1 VPPRAVLPEMPTKV
15 TPRKDVVKD
24 TNAKTPGFY
33 FGFLI
38 PRSRTPEHY
47 ALELAVALL
56 ADGDSSRLEKLL
68 VRDKA
73 VAQQVS
79 AWTRDYVGP
88 DELGVTAVLTET
100 AKLPVVEKLVEAELE
115 KLANQPAPAAELAK
129 VKRRIR
135 SVFVFGLQTNLSRA
149 TQLGEYESYY
159 GDARLLARELQ
170 HYQAVTAE
178 DIQRAAKKYLGPER
192 RQLVEVL
199 PVEAPKAPS
208 VPTTAAPAASPASA
222 KVTQPSATSSPAKA
236 AAPAA
241 PQPSPTPQGAKP

>member
-1 VPPRAVLPEMPTKV
+1 
-15 TPRKDVVKD
+15 
-24 TNAKTPGFY
+24 
-33 FGFLI
+33 
-38 PRSRTPEHY
+38 
-47 ALELAVALL
+47 L

-88 DELGVTAVLTET
+88 DELAVTAVLTEN

-135 SVFVFGLQTNLSRA
+135 SSFVFGLQTNLSRA
-149 TQLGEYESYY
+149 TQLGQYESYY
-159 GDARLLARELQ
+159 GDARLLARELA

-178 DIQRAAKKYLGPER
+178 DIQKAAKKYLGAER

-199 PVEAPKAPS
+199 PVEAPKAAATPAPS
-208 VPTTAAPAASPASA
+208 TPASA
-222 KVTQPSATSSPAKA
+222 A
-236 AAPAA
+236 AAPAPKPA
-241 PQPSPTPQGAKP
+241 PAQAAPPAAPPKPPVAAKGGKP